1 MEVAQCME
9 AQKVWE
15 VRGLVL
21 WRPLPPP
28 GWFSLGDWAEEV
40 EGRPSDNDVCLGWL
54 PVVREDAATTTTTQE
69 GGGAKAFFG
78 TELQELALREG
89 RPVPAVVSDAIAYI
103 ERHGLQA
110 VGLFRIDVT
119 SLMNNLTRDID
130 AGQPIDLD
138 AIANPHAA
146 ANIIKR
152 FLRRLPEPL
161 FPFSVWNSMAEA
173 ISTSQTPE
181 ESREKIKAVMQQLPE
196 VNLKVMHR
204 IFGLLSR
211 VAQHSH
217 SNLMPASNLA
227 SMIGP
232 NVLYPHPSQQDHTQ
246 PEFVLRDVN
255 TANAVVETIITSL
268 EFFFPPEEAE
278 VPDSASADSVAAAAT
293 AAVSVATTTTASHES
308 TTKPT
313 TQGPHTTLVVSP
325 AMTAAATTHD
335 ARPSGLL
342 GVPGVMLEDNALQRR
357 RSNINVLK
365 QFFEEKAPP
374 PQPASA
380 LRPTAGDATTTTR
393 STAGAEESENGR
405 DGKVPRLS
413 LMLKASGNQGTATV
427 TAALSP
433 RESPS
438 SSSPSP
444 SSSPSSS
451 TSSLSPSLSLASSA
465 SSPAPASSSPSSSL
479 SLASVPSNTPLLVA
493 PKSFVKVWDNSGLG
507 SKFGF
512 LALWK
517 AVPPTPQYVALGNV
531 VTTNPDGMP
540 PATNTFRCVHVSA
553 VKSVT
558 SRKCLWK
565 TSDSVRQT
573 LKMYRSSR
581 QSSPCSLWIALP
593 EDGHGGELAFKTG
606 LFLSFPSLDART
618 EQLFG
623 LRKDCDLVSFSKDNP
638 TLPKREFEWEGGE
651 EIPSCH
657 LCGAA
662 FTILRRRHRCRSCG
676 QVFCGTCSVVA
687 DKKTVMSRF
696 KLELSCL
703 PCKKQKQVEEKES
716 QESLDLLRK
725 WREEQRQKATT
736 TAVGSQRDAL
746 LSPRSGALAGNTRE
760 KKEAFEGAGAGGGSA
775 ISESNRAWKNALNR
789 NKGFRGDHGMLLD
802 RRAIASSAPASCGAR
817 SAEQEGDST

>member
-69 GGGAKAFFG
+69 GGGEKALFG
-78 TELQELALREG
+78 TELQELAHREG
-89 RPVPAVVSDAIAYI
+89 RPVPAVISDAISYI

-181 ESREKIKAVMQQLPE
+181 ESREKIMAVMQELPE

-268 EFFFPPEEAE
+268 EFFFPPEETE
-278 VPDSASADSVAAAAT
+278 VPDTASTSADSVAAAT
-293 AAVSVATTTTASHES
+293 SVATTTITTTASHES
-308 TTKPT
+308 STK
-313 TQGPHTTLVVSP
+313 QTTLVVSTP
-325 AMTAAATTHD
+325 LTTAATTYD
-335 ARPSGLL
+335 TRPSGLL
-342 GVPGVMLEDNALQRR
+342 GVPGVMLEDNSLQRR

-374 PQPASA
+374 PASA
-380 LRPTAGDATTTTR
+380 LRPTSDPTTTR
-393 STAGAEESENGR
+393 STAGAEPENGR
-405 DGKVPRLS
+405 ESKVPRLS
-413 LMLKASGNQGTATV
+413 LMLKVSGNQGTATV
-427 TAALSP
+427 TAAVSP
-433 RESPS
+433 RESTSPS
-438 SSSPSP
+438 SSSPL
-444 SSSPSSS
+444 
-451 TSSLSPSLSLASSA
+451 SLSPSLSLASS
-465 SSPAPASSSPSSSL
+465 SSSPTPSSSLSSL

-531 VTTNPDGMP
+531 VTTSPDGMP

-736 TAVGSQRDAL
+736 TAVGSRDAL
-746 LSPRSGALAGNTRE
+746 LSPRAGSLAGNTRE
-760 KKEAFEGAGAGGGSA
+760 KKEAFEGAGGGGGSG
-775 ISESNRAWKNALNR
+775 ISESNRAWKTALNR